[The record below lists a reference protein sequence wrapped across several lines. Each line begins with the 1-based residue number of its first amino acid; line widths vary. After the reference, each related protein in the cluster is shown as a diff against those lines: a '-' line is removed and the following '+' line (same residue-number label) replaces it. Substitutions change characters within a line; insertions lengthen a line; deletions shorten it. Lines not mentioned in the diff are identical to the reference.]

1 MLTPNLAQVT
11 LQFLQR
17 VTLQPNEIAAYQAAS
32 DALTEIAQP
41 TPLEAVTDPDSG
53 ELQGIHDGRGPG

>member
-17 VTLQPNEIAAYQAAS
+17 VTLQPNEIAAYQAATS
-32 DALTEIAQP
+32 ALEGVAQP
-41 TPLEAVTDPDSG
+41 APLEAVTDPDAK
-53 ELQGIHDGRGPG
+53 LKDTHDGRGPG